1 MQSLFSY
8 WLLKIKLYRH
18 HYLSIIFIT
27 IIGLTYNFCSG
38 FFTLDK
44 IKKNYKG
51 YINYFIAESI
61 YNISYVLYKFFM
73 IKKFIKSY
81 EILFYQ
87 GVYEL
92 VFGIITLAITTKY
105 FKQFDNFYS
114 YFDGLEGKEIG
125 RFISLVFINF
135 IKFFTIFINIEIFG
149 PFHIFLL
156 DILAGIIISFFD
168 NDLSKF
174 DVSISIAYFVLLI
187 ICIFMI
193 LVFIEIIQLNFCGLS
208 TMTKKSIEERARLD
222 SLMNDDNNE
231 NEDINLKD
239 KDKDEKVI
247 TVDDYTFEL
256 KEFQNNNKSN
266 KLIPSDYNSNEYNEG
281 N

>member
-51 YINYFIAESI
+51 YINYFVAESI
-61 YNISYVLYKFFM
+61 YNILYVLYKFFM

-114 YFDGLEGKEIG
+114 YIDGLEGKEIG

-168 NDLSKF
+168 NDFSEF

-208 TMTKKSIEERARLD
+208 TMTKKNIEERARLD

>member
-51 YINYFIAESI
+51 YINYFVAESI
-61 YNISYVLYKFFM
+61 YNILYVLYKFFM

-149 PFHIFLL
+149 PFQIFLL
-156 DILAGIIISFFD
+156 DILAGIIIFFFD

>member
-27 IIGLTYNFCSG
+27 IIGLTYKFCSG

-51 YINYFIAESI
+51 YINYFVAESI
-61 YNISYVLYKFFM
+61 YNILYVLYKFFM

-92 VFGIITLAITTKY
+92 VFGIITLEITTKY

-114 YFDGLEGKEIG
+114 YIDGLEGKEIG

-135 IKFFTIFINIEIFG
+135 IKFFTIFINIEIFR

-174 DVSISIAYFVLLI
+174 DVSLSIAYFVLLI

-222 SLMNDDNNE
+222 SLMNDGNNK

-239 KDKDEKVI
+239 KNKDEKVI

>member
-38 FFTLDK
+38 FLILDK

-51 YINYFIAESI
+51 YINYFVAESI
-61 YNISYVLYKFFM
+61 YNILYVLYKFFM

-92 VFGIITLAITTKY
+92 VFGIITLAITIKY

>member
-1 MQSLFSY
+1 MALENQ
-8 WLLKIKLYRH
+8 II
-18 HYLSIIFIT
+18 IIFIT

-51 YINYFIAESI
+51 YINYFVAESI
-61 YNISYVLYKFFM
+61 YNILYVLYKFFM

-114 YFDGLEGKEIG
+114 YIDGLEGKEIG

-266 KLIPSDYNSNEYNEG
+266 KLIPSDYNSNEYNKG